1 MKTVLCGD
9 REDGS
14 SSTKLISDH
23 PVRGREEAN
32 NNHTVEHKILSF
44 CIILQT
50 ENWRSI
56 VNTGYDPPLK

>member
-32 NNHTVEHKILSF
+32 NNHTA
-44 CIILQT
+44 CRTQ
-50 ENWRSI
+50 NI
-56 VNTGYDPPLK
+56 VVLYNITD